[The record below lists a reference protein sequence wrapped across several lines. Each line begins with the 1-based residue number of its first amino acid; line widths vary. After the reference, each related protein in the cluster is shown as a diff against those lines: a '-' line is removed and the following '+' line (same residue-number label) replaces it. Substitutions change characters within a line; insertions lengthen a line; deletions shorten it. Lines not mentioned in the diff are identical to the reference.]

1 MRALVIEDDPRIAST
16 IEAALRAAGFAV
28 TCEKDGEEAWFLGST
43 EPFDVII
50 LDLGLPQL
58 DGMTLL
64 KRWRQE
70 GRTPPVII
78 VTARGH
84 WAERVDGIEAGA
96 DDYLVKPF
104 RPEELVARV
113 RAVLRRAAGHASPRI
128 EIEDLIIDTRMQQVS
143 RDGVPLGLTPK
154 EYGLLLYLAH
164 NPGRVISQ
172 LELTEHLYTQ
182 DFERD
187 SNSIEV
193 LIGRVRRRVG
203 NHVIKTRRGFG
214 YYVEGPGA

>member
-1 MRALVIEDDPRIAST
+1 MRALVIEDDARIAST
-16 IEAALRAAGFAV
+16 IEAALGAAGFV
-28 TCEKDGEEAWFLGST
+28 VRCETDGEEAWFLGST
-43 EPFDVII
+43 ETFDAII
-50 LDLGLPQL
+50 LDLGLPRL

-64 KRWRQE
+64 KRWRLE
-70 GRTPPVII
+70 GMTQPVII

-113 RAVLRRAAGHASPRI
+113 RAVLRRGSGHASPRL
-128 EIEDLIIDTRMQQVS
+128 EIGDLVIDTRMQQVL

-154 EYGLLLYLAH
+154 EYSLLSYLAH
-164 NPGRVISQ
+164 NRGRVVSQ
-172 LELTEHLYTQ
+172 IELTEHLYSQ

-187 SNSIEV
+187 SNSVEV
-193 LIGRVRRRVG
+193 LVGRVRRRVG
-203 NHVIKTRRGFG
+203 SDVIKTRRGFG
-214 YYVEGPGA
+214 YFVEGPGA